1 MSPVNSCVRIT
12 RLRLAEFVSIKSS
25 HGNHKKL
32 NQQETRAAISLALVY
47 VLRMLGLFMVIPVL
61 AIAAVEY
68 PDYSPMLV
76 GLAIGGYGLTQ
87 AILQIPMGILSDKW
101 GRKPVIYMGL
111 CFFAIGSL
119 IAANADSMAMLTL
132 GRILQGAGAIAGA
145 VMALAADVTR
155 ESERAKVMAIIGV
168 SIGFSF
174 YVALLTGPII
184 AGLYGIQGIFWI
196 TAVLTICCLPL
207 VRFGVPTPKESSPS
221 GDALPQLSQLKNL
234 LKEPSLWRLNASVL
248 TVHLLITCFFVQVP
262 VLLTQVNFGL
272 NEHWKIYTP
281 ILFVSILILVVLMK
295 LCKSLKTSTS
305 FSISL
310 VLMAI
315 GFGLFLMPSLSWP
328 VILFAGTLFFA
339 GFNYME
345 AHMPVMVSS
354 IAPAG
359 KKGSAMGI
367 YASFQFFGAF
377 LGGLLSGALTEWLGP
392 KMALVAC
399 LVFILIAMLLVTGLQ
414 KATKVKRLS
423 LSIPK
428 ANLAEHSKE
437 NSQLQIELAKLEG
450 VHEVFVDTEKSAVY
464 LKVESQGFD
473 IEKAK
478 ALIS

>member
-1 MSPVNSCVRIT
+1 MNP
-12 RLRLAEFVSIKSS
+12 
-25 HGNHKKL
+25 
-32 NQQETRAAISLALVY
+32 QETRAAISLALVY

-61 AIAAVEY
+61 AIAAVDY
-68 PDYSPMLV
+68 PDYSPLFV

-87 AILQIPMGILSDKW
+87 AILQIPMGVLSDKW

-111 CFFAIGSL
+111 CFFALGSL
-119 IAANADSMAMLTL
+119 VAANADSMAMLTL

-145 VMALAADVTR
+145 IMALAADVTR

-196 TAVLTICCLPL
+196 TAVLTVCCLPL
-207 VRFGVPTPKESSPS
+207 VKFGVPTPKENSPS

-234 LKEPSLWRLNASVL
+234 AKEPSLWRLNISVL

-272 NEHWKIYTP
+272 DEHWKIYTP
-281 ILFVSILILVVLMK
+281 ILVVSVLILVVLMK
-295 LCKSLKTSTS
+295 LCKHLQTSTS
-305 FSISL
+305 FIISL
-310 VLMAI
+310 ALMAM
-315 GFGLFLMPSLSWP
+315 GFGLFLLPELNWV
-328 VILFAGTLFFA
+328 VIIIAGTLFFA

-377 LGGLLSGALTEWLGP
+377 LGGVISGALTGWLGP
-392 KMALVAC
+392 KLALVAC
-399 LVFILIAMLLVTGLQ
+399 LLFIVIAMIIVWGLQ
-414 KATKVKRLS
+414 KTTTVKRVTLT
-423 LSIPK
+423 I
-428 ANLAEHSKE
+428 E
-437 NSQLQIELAKLEG
+437 NRARFQQTSNKSQLESDFGKLEG
-450 VHEVFVDTEKSAVY
+450 VQEVLVDVEKRAVY
-464 LKVESQGFD
+464 LKVDSKGFD